1 MEFRALFLM
10 PLFDGFGEKNM
21 SVGLGAKSE
30 SRLRCFLFGMT
41 SGRSLTLGR
50 LSILICQTQR
60 LKPALLP
67 HLSYV
72 VDAQFLL
79 ISFSFS

>member
-41 SGRSLTLGR
+41 LGRSLTLR
-50 LSILICQTQR
+50 LSILIGQIQR

-67 HLSYV
+67 HLFYV